1 MNLGLFFCIIA
12 CLSFGM
18 LCYAAV
24 CEFRDYFRG
33 KHRKRKALSNQSKAV
48 DVANGLIVFD
58 QAMTRDAL
66 FREYEDI
73 AKHLDRF

>member
-1 MNLGLFFCIIA
+1 MNIGMFFCIIA
-12 CLSFGM
+12 CLSFGV
-18 LCYAAV
+18 LCYAAGI
-24 CEFRDYFRG
+24 ELNDYIRG
-33 KHRKRKALSNQSKAV
+33 KLKQRKALANQRKAV
-48 DVANGLIVFD
+48 DVAGNLIVFD

>member
-1 MNLGLFFCIIA
+1 MNLGLLFCIIA
-12 CLSFGM
+12 CLSFGV

-24 CEFRDYFRG
+24 IELNDYIRG
-33 KHRKRKALSNQSKAV
+33 KLRQRKALKNQRKAI

-58 QAMTRDAL
+58 QTMTRDAL
-66 FREYEDI
+66 FRDYAEI